1 MLLLRPAKRQLLA
14 TASRVYSSRQSASV
28 SACVSGTVSVQHSSL
43 HSSTHS
49 PPHSSFHTSTLDPL
63 SLRQNLIHSPSRS
76 FHHSSRLYQKAAQ
89 SGPGTQKR
97 TPPLHQNGKGS
108 ISKERQELVAD
119 IKSLMVEALKHRRH
133 VIVIQTFKRGLANNI
148 EFNSIEYVGV
158 LHSYITRLT
167 APDYKFDDV
176 ITIYEKLK
184 AKKCENFQTYNE
196 MLLVCKHENN
206 YRLALELNKNY
217 ESRMTHNEKSLSALI
232 ATLAATNA
240 VSQAMKYYKQYRT
253 YISGTVLNEK
263 WISEAIKESAEN
275 GVTGEKL
282 TNVNWKPLDVDV
294 HFQIVEL
301 LCNHE
306 QRSLALE
313 TLLDFEEDNNR
324 YLRSQRSK
332 VLQSKENEM
341 VIATDMDEE
350 VLQPPSYVTACLLAE
365 SPSADAAAIMKIFEH
380 SLVRYDVAMTR
391 VVLLWLVDACEYHAH
406 YMQHD
411 DRERFGPRLTSK
423 SMFFSRGLLQRCLKL
438 GGALG
443 QPEITDLTKALYEAT
458 GMSMGPDEYKHML
471 MSYCRGNE
479 VQSAIETMLIADASG
494 FDLFGSNSAEVNS
507 DDSTSFQPTEASLL
521 CPRYFQKAIAAMLP
535 RLDDVDRL
543 YFSLA
548 DLAQAEMKP
557 PVVALNAL
565 IIAQGNFRYLD
576 RAFAVFQEFD
586 SVFGVSPDADT
597 YHALLEAIAKS
608 RAPRVENMLR
618 LMSDMDDAGFTPD
631 IGCFSWLL
639 ETMMKT
645 NDSDGAIGILDHVYS
660 SALKTVTTTTPDGKH
675 VEVEKVIPS
684 LLPHLRTLRRMAIYF
699 AKRGQKEQVQSIL
712 QMIREKS
719 GNKVLPGY
727 FTERLAYLEK
737 NGASLD
743 DEVEEWA

>member
-1 MLLLRPAKRQLLA
+1 
-14 TASRVYSSRQSASV
+14 
-28 SACVSGTVSVQHSSL
+28 
-43 HSSTHS
+43 
-49 PPHSSFHTSTLDPL
+49 
-63 SLRQNLIHSPSRS
+63 
-76 FHHSSRLYQKAAQ
+76 
-89 SGPGTQKR
+89 
-97 TPPLHQNGKGS
+97 
-108 ISKERQELVAD
+108 
-119 IKSLMVEALKHRRH
+119 
-133 VIVIQTFKRGLANNI
+133 
-148 EFNSIEYVGV
+148 
-158 LHSYITRLT
+158 
-167 APDYKFDDV
+167 
-176 ITIYEKLK
+176 
-184 AKKCENFQTYNE
+184 
-196 MLLVCKHENN
+196 
-206 YRLALELNKNY
+206 
-217 ESRMTHNEKSLSALI
+217 
-232 ATLAATNA
+232 
-240 VSQAMKYYKQYRT
+240 
-253 YISGTVLNEK
+253 
-263 WISEAIKESAEN
+263 
-275 GVTGEKL
+275 
-282 TNVNWKPLDVDV
+282 
-294 HFQIVEL
+294 
-301 LCNHE
+301 
-306 QRSLALE
+306 
-313 TLLDFEEDNNR
+313 
-324 YLRSQRSK
+324 
-332 VLQSKENEM
+332 
-341 VIATDMDEE
+341 
-350 VLQPPSYVTACLLAE
+350 
-365 SPSADAAAIMKIFEH
+365 
-380 SLVRYDVAMTR
+380 
-391 VVLLWLVDACEYHAH
+391 
-406 YMQHD
+406 
-411 DRERFGPRLTSK
+411 
-423 SMFFSRGLLQRCLKL
+423 
-438 GGALG
+438 
-443 QPEITDLTKALYEAT
+443 
-458 GMSMGPDEYKHML
+458 
-471 MSYCRGNE
+471 
-479 VQSAIETMLIADASG
+479 
-494 FDLFGSNSAEVNS
+494 
-507 DDSTSFQPTEASLL
+507 
-521 CPRYFQKAIAAMLP
+521 MLP